1 MSFSSELIKVLDDLG
16 RRFGIV
22 IDWSNENIMPYLKDL
37 VSRFINWEIVT
48 SIIWLILGVSFI
60 GVFGYLLIKSVKKI
74 MNCNCGDA
82 DGWMFLF
89 VISVSFIAIGIIIS
103 FCQIFDIARVV
114 YLPELQLYNY
124 ISGFLSNN

>member
-1 MSFSSELIKVLDDLG
+1 MSFSNELIKVLDDLG

-60 GVFGYLLIKSVKKI
+60 GVFVYLLIKSVKKLK
-74 MNCNCGDA
+74 NCNYGDE
-82 DGWMFLF
+82 DGWIFLF
-89 VISVSFIAIGIIIS
+89 VISVIFIIIGIIIS
-103 FCQIFDIARVV
+103 FVQIFDIARVV

-124 ISGFLSNN
+124 ISSFISN